1 MTEPTAATPFSSR
14 LRRALFL
21 QLAVVPDGVT
31 VAEVYAK
38 AKVLGDQA
46 TEEAYHNIARRLVHR
61 AILTP
66 RSKPGEST
74 RYVLGRESVEQWLQ
88 EDELAE
94 IIDPDYPLLAITVWR
109 EAVQQINDVP
119 EAVWAELR
127 ERLQA
132 QNAQDLFAD
141 ALLSYAQ
148 DFAAQIS
155 DLSMHPERGG
165 SEHLRMRKEADSERQ
180 LLVRMAKRG
189 LGLSDEA
196 MHVPGSVDAAISEY
210 QNGRRDYAN
219 EPLLREEVARRVEP
233 VTFVTSA
240 TPSQPTRELLVG
252 AVDGSTRGG
261 LLSLAGHDGD
271 FNVAHAPL
279 VNINTA
285 VGQINRALQARG
297 RLQSLF
303 VRLPERPEDMQRQEN
318 RHTVMAKLMHQD
330 LTDTEYMHAVWNAMD
345 LVEIRATLR
354 LLKRWYPAEST
365 TEIPP
370 ADVVLRDGAATPQ
383 ARDFSHYK
391 QQDSYGQIV
400 RDIIETSWD
409 VARQS
414 REDDRTVSGTIKAT
428 QLWFYGPVV
437 NWFACQLA
445 SRGNSQIKD
454 WPIETIN
461 FADDQLLIT
470 RLLSAKRVKGDPW
483 MRTCMVLRPFHAVT
497 RFAEEYRRAKPPAQE
512 VLDQYQ
518 QAMSSSTTRDEERLF
533 WSGFQ
538 ATADP
543 FVKMLREVQYGSFFV
558 AAVPR
563 LDRGNMLPRFELL
576 VPTSTGEEDPAP
588 WPVAAR
594 HTQRLLAA
602 IEQVGWDV
610 AAEHSMFEPEMKLD
624 VLPRLLLKAHDT
636 VKIWAA
642 ELLGRVQ
649 EYVGYH
655 LARYTK
661 TKRMKGIQVRPFTRG
676 ELEALYTELRK
687 ERERQAGARKLVPP
701 EST

>member
-1 MTEPTAATPFSSR
+1 MQFSSR
-14 LRRALFL
+14 QRRALFL
-21 QLAVVPDGVT
+21 QLAVAPDGVT
-31 VAEVYAK
+31 VGEVFAK
-38 AKVLGDQA
+38 ARQLGDRA

-61 AILTP
+61 AVLVSRTK
-66 RSKPGEST
+66 RGEPT
-74 RYVLGRESVEQWLQ
+74 RYVLGRESAEQWLQ
-88 EDELAE
+88 EDELAD
-94 IIDPDYPLLAITVWR
+94 IIDPDYPLLAIAVWR
-109 EAVQQINDVP
+109 EAVQQINDIP
-119 EAVWAELR
+119 EAIWTELR
-127 ERLQA
+127 ERLRTEDA
-132 QNAQDLFAD
+132 PNLFVR
-141 ALLSYAQ
+141 ALISYTQ
-148 DFAAQIS
+148 DFAAQVS
-155 DLSMHPERGG
+155 DLAMHVERGG
-165 SEHLRMRKEADSERQ
+165 SEYLRMRKETDSTRQ

-196 MHVPGSVDAAISEY
+196 IHVPGSVDTAISEY
-210 QNGRRDYAN
+210 EGGRREYVN
-219 EPLLREEVARRVEP
+219 EPLLRSEVARRVEP
-233 VTFVTSA
+233 VMFVTDA
-240 TPSQPTRELLVG
+240 TPPAGTKELLVG

-261 LLSLAGHDGD
+261 LLSLAGQDGD
-271 FNVAHAPL
+271 FSVAHAPL

-297 RLQSLF
+297 RLLNLF

-330 LTDTEYMHAVWNAMD
+330 LTDAEYMHAVWNAMD

-354 LLKRWYPAEST
+354 LLKRWYPPEPT

-370 ADVVLRDGAATPQ
+370 ADIVLRDGAATPQ
-383 ARDFSHYK
+383 ERDFSHYK

-400 RDIIETSWD
+400 RDIMETSWE
-409 VARQS
+409 VALRC
-414 REDDRTVSGTIKAT
+414 REDERSVAGTVKAT
-428 QLWFYGPVV
+428 QLWFYGPVL

-445 SRGNSQIKD
+445 AQGNSQIKD
-454 WPIETIN
+454 WPIETMN

-470 RLLSAKRVKGDPW
+470 RLLTAKRAKGDPW
-483 MRTCMVLRPFHAVT
+483 LRTCIVLRPFHAVT
-497 RFAEEYRRAKPPAQE
+497 RFAEEYQRAMPPAQAI
-512 VLDQYQ
+512 LDRYQ
-518 QAMSSSTTRDEERLF
+518 QALTTLSTRDEDRLF

-538 ATADP
+538 GTADP

-576 VPTSTGEEDPAP
+576 IPVPTGENDAAP
-588 WPVAAR
+588 WVVVDR
-594 HTQRLLAA
+594 HTQRLLIA

-610 AAEHSMFEPEMKLD
+610 AAEHTMFQPEMKLD

-655 LARYTK
+655 LAHYTK
-661 TKRMKGIQVRPFTRG
+661 KKRMRGIQVRPFTRT
-676 ELEALYTELRK
+676 ELEAFYAELRK
-687 ERERQAGARKLVPP
+687 EREEQAGARRLVAPDA
-701 EST
+701 T